1 MENNSMATH
10 VKVLGILHLAL
21 GICGL
26 LAALLILV
34 AFGGI
39 ASLVGLAGRSE
50 SAEIAVP
57 ILGMIGTFVFVIL
70 MVLSLPG
77 VIAGIGLLQ
86 RKRWARILTIV
97 LSALELFSVP
107 FGTALGVY
115 GLWVLLSTGSETLF
129 DHHPQP
135 VRT

>member
-1 MENNSMATH
+1 MATH

-34 AFGGI
+34 VFGGI

-50 SAEIAVP
+50 GAEIAVP